1 MSQKSAKQYFITFLH
16 MFIICLYIMFY
27 RMSSSRTA
35 FPNGGTASLFTGS
48 TPRVVRVAP
57 ACPWAVQRAT
67 EPER

>member
-1 MSQKSAKQYFITFLH
+1 MYIH
-16 MFIICLYIMFY
+16 IMFD

-57 ACPWAVQRAT
+57 ACPWAVNKGRRNQKDDLGA
-67 EPER
+67 